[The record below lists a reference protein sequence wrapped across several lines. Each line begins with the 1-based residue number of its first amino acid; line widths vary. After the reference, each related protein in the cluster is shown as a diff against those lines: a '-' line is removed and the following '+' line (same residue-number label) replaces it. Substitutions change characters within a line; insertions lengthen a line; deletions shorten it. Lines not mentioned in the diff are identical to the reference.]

1 MERQVGVFLADQ
13 SVDPPGP
20 HAACP
25 ILKEG
30 KDRASDRTVVAVR
43 HCDWRVSAG
52 PAQYPCGK
60 SGSAQ
65 RVPADWIFLCTHAG
79 GLGVVV
85 ASRAR
90 ADGVA
95 CHSHGDQ
102 QLFFASRPDMDSI
115 RCLGAIRT
123 QALASNNYFLDSG
136 TDRQI
141 AGCCSGRPFAG
152 GVALRSFLVCIV
164 AVLSFIEFLSS
175 LCPT

>member
-25 ILKEG
+25 ILQEG

-52 PAQYPCGK
+52 PAQYPFGK
-60 SGSAQ
+60 SGLAQ

-115 RCLGAIRT
+115 LCLEAILT
-123 QALASNNYFLDSG
+123 QALASNNYFLDSV
-136 TDRQI
+136 THRPI
-141 AGCCSGRPFAG
+141 SGRCIG
-152 GVALRSFLVCIV
+152 RQYSGWVALTRF
-164 AVLSFIEFLSS
+164 
-175 LCPT
+175 